1 MKSDQQK
8 QTARQG
14 RWQQTKSRSRQ
25 NASTGKQI
33 RTDRKNQKTDQGR
46 YAQITT
52 SRTQIR
58 AHQNRSQ
65 QQGYR
70 SRQTATTEEQIDANP
85 ARSRQPK
92 APGQIV
98 TSRRQIKSRS
108 IIRALGRSLGQS
120 VNRTLDHS
128 VIASNARSLSRLDA
142 YKTNQARVSAPV
154 HRDLHSGNHQW
165 AATVEESSP
174 DNSANL
180 THIIKV
186 KTSFTIDDTIPAQ
199 DNQIPISWTVAIIA
213 CVRTEAPKMQHVIHS
228 AMQPNLRTKAI
239 AL

>member
-25 NASTGKQI
+25 IASTGKQI
-33 RTDRKNQKTDQGR
+33 SRDRNNQKTDQGR

-52 SRTQIR
+52 TRIQIKADRNNRR
-58 AHQNRSQ
+58 ANRCKS
-65 QQGYR
+65 
-70 SRQTATTEEQIDANP
+70 
-85 ARSRQPK
+85 
-92 APGQIV
+92 GQIAP
-98 TSRRQIKSRS
+98 TKGARADRNKQKADQSRS

-128 VIASNARSLSRLDA
+128 VIASNDRSLSRLDA

-174 DNSANL
+174 DNSTNL
-180 THIIKV
+180 THIMKV
-186 KTSFTIDDTIPAQ
+186 KTSLKIDDTIPAQ